1 MNNLSLTNYRY
12 SLLIGLLI
20 FLLHSPRK
28 AQVGVPVASIHE
40 LNGLVQMT
48 PQQTGRKLV
57 ARSGSFLG
65 EEDIL
70 ETGKDGRVTILFRN
84 GSKIRLFEDTKLSIQ
99 KALEANI
106 VNRAFEIE
114 IQLHTGSLRANF
126 LPGQQ
131 IASIQT
137 PQAKIKVDG
146 TVFRMEEKPGSGT
159 TISMTEGK
167 LFVNNGVS
175 SLELLPGQR
184 LSKVKYLDELS
195 TKLENMKTQIFMNL
209 TPEIVDLSE
218 FTTQKM
224 TLTLQL
230 ADLKSSKVVRAAG
243 KVYLESDFYNLRL
256 PSMTTLDS
264 SGFVRIPAR
273 IRPPRVSDKAFD
285 GQIVVRA
292 FLDSARHNLHGEG
305 SLVVNTQGTQPK
317 RKLLIDASQGTAHS
331 IE

>member
-1 MNNLSLTNYRY
+1 MNNLTLTK
-12 SLLIGLLI
+12 SLLILFIGLQTFLLI
-20 FLLHSPRK
+20 SPLK

-40 LNGLVQMT
+40 LDGLVQLT

-70 ETGKDGRVTILFRN
+70 ETGKDGRVSILFRN

-106 VNRAFEIE
+106 VTRAFEIE
-114 IQLHTGSLRANF
+114 IQLHTGSIRANF

-137 PQAKIKVDG
+137 PQATIKVDG
-146 TVFRMEEKPGSGT
+146 TVFRMEEKPRSGT

-175 SLELLPGQR
+175 SMELFPGQR
-184 LSKVKYLDELS
+184 LSEVKYLDELS

-209 TPEIVDLSE
+209 TPETVDLRE

-230 ADLKSSKVVRAAG
+230 ADLKSSKVVRSAG

-256 PSMTTLDS
+256 PSMTSLDN
-264 SGFVRIPAR
+264 SGFVRVPVR
-273 IRPPRVSDKAFD
+273 IQPPRVSDKAFD

-292 FLDSARHNLHGEG
+292 FLDGARYNLHGEG
-305 SLVVNTQGTQPK
+305 SLVLNTQGTQPK

>member
-1 MNNLSLTNYRY
+1 
-12 SLLIGLLI
+12 
-20 FLLHSPRK
+20 
-28 AQVGVPVASIHE
+28 
-40 LNGLVQMT
+40 MT
-48 PQQTGRKLV
+48 PQQTGRTLV

-65 EEDIL
+65 EEDVL

-84 GSKIRLFEDTKLSIQ
+84 GSKIRLFENTRLSIQ

-131 IASIQT
+131 IATIRT
-137 PQAKIKVDG
+137 PQATIKVNG
-146 TVFRMEEKPGSGT
+146 TVFRMEENQKAGT
-159 TISMTEGK
+159 TISLTEGK
-167 LFVNNGVS
+167 LLVNNGVS
-175 SLELLPGQR
+175 SMELLPGQR
-184 LSKVKYLDELS
+184 LSEVKYLDGLS
-195 TKLENMKTQIFMNL
+195 TKLEEMKTQIFMSL
-209 TPEIVDLSE
+209 IPENVDLSE
-218 FTTQKM
+218 FTTQNM

-230 ADLKSSKVVRAAG
+230 ANLQSSKIVRTRG
-243 KVYLESDFYNLRL
+243 NVYLESDFYNLRL

-264 SGFVRIPAR
+264 SGFVRVPAR

-292 FLDSARHNLHGEG
+292 FLDSSHHNVHGEG

-317 RKLLIDASQGTAHS
+317 RKLLIDANQGTVRS
-331 IE
+331 LE

>member
-1 MNNLSLTNYRY
+1 MKNLRTFKFFPALFF
-12 SLLIGLLI
+12 GLLI
-20 FLLHSPRK
+20 FLLTSPLK
-28 AQVGVPVASIHE
+28 AQVSVPVASIHE
-40 LNGLVQMT
+40 LDGLVQMT
-48 PQQTGRKLV
+48 PQQTGRTLV

-65 EEDIL
+65 EEDVL

-84 GSKIRLFEDTKLSIQ
+84 GSKIRLFENTRLSIQ

-131 IASIQT
+131 IATIRT
-137 PQAKIKVDG
+137 PQATIKVNG
-146 TVFRMEEKPGSGT
+146 TVFRMEENQKAGT
-159 TISMTEGK
+159 TISLTEGK
-167 LFVNNGVS
+167 LLVNNGVS
-175 SLELLPGQR
+175 SMELLPGQR
-184 LSKVKYLDELS
+184 LSEVKYLDGLS
-195 TKLENMKTQIFMNL
+195 TKLEEMKTQIFMSL
-209 TPEIVDLSE
+209 IPENVDLSE
-218 FTTQKM
+218 FTTQNM

-230 ADLKSSKVVRAAG
+230 ANLQSSKIVRTRG
-243 KVYLESDFYNLRL
+243 NVYLESDFYNLRL

-264 SGFVRIPAR
+264 SGFVRVPAR

-292 FLDSARHNLHGEG
+292 FLDSSHHNVHGEG

-317 RKLLIDASQGTAHS
+317 RKLLIDANQGTVRS
-331 IE
+331 LE

>member
-1 MNNLSLTNYRY
+1 MNNLTLTK
-12 SLLIGLLI
+12 SLLILFIGLQTFLLI
-20 FLLHSPRK
+20 SPLK

-40 LNGLVQMT
+40 LDGLVQLT

-70 ETGKDGRVTILFRN
+70 ETGKDGRVSILFRN

-106 VNRAFEIE
+106 VTRAFEIE
-114 IQLHTGSLRANF
+114 IQLHTGSIRANF

-137 PQAKIKVDG
+137 PQATIKVDG
-146 TVFRMEEKPGSGT
+146 TVFRMEEKPRSGT

-167 LFVNNGVS
+167 LLVNNGVS
-175 SLELLPGQR
+175 SMELFPGQR
-184 LSKVKYLDELS
+184 LSEVKYLDELS

-209 TPEIVDLSE
+209 TPETVDLRE

-230 ADLKSSKVVRAAG
+230 ADLKSSKVVRSAG

-256 PSMTTLDS
+256 PSMTSLDN
-264 SGFVRIPAR
+264 SGFVRVPVR
-273 IRPPRVSDKAFD
+273 IQPPRASDKAFD

-292 FLDSARHNLHGEG
+292 FLDSARYNLHGEG
-305 SLVVNTQGTQPK
+305 SLVLNTQGTQPK

>member
-1 MNNLSLTNYRY
+1 MNNLSFINSRFP
-12 SLLIGLLI
+12 LLIGLLI
-20 FLLHSPRK
+20 FLLHSPLK

-175 SLELLPGQR
+175 SLELLP
-184 LSKVKYLDELS
+184 
-195 TKLENMKTQIFMNL
+195 
-209 TPEIVDLSE
+209 
-218 FTTQKM
+218 
-224 TLTLQL
+224 
-230 ADLKSSKVVRAAG
+230 
-243 KVYLESDFYNLRL
+243 
-256 PSMTTLDS
+256 
-264 SGFVRIPAR
+264 
-273 IRPPRVSDKAFD
+273 DK
-285 GQIVVRA
+285 
-292 FLDSARHNLHGEG
+292 DSA
-305 SLVVNTQGTQPK
+305 K
-317 RKLLIDASQGTAHS
+317 
-331 IE
+331 

>member
-1 MNNLSLTNYRY
+1 MNNLTLTK
-12 SLLIGLLI
+12 SLLILFIGLQTFLLI
-20 FLLHSPRK
+20 SPLK

-40 LNGLVQMT
+40 LDGLVQLT

-70 ETGKDGRVTILFRN
+70 ETGKDGRVSILFRN

-106 VNRAFEIE
+106 ATRAFEIE
-114 IQLHTGSLRANF
+114 IQLHMGSLRANF

-137 PQAKIKVDG
+137 PQATIKVDG

-175 SLELLPGQR
+175 SMELFPGQR
-184 LSKVKYLDELS
+184 LSEVKYLDELS

-209 TPEIVDLSE
+209 TPETVDLRE

-230 ADLKSSKVVRAAG
+230 ADLRSSKVVRSAG
-243 KVYLESDFYNLRL
+243 KIYLESDFYNLRL
-256 PSMTTLDS
+256 PSRTSLDS
-264 SGFVRIPAR
+264 SGFVRVPVR
-273 IRPPRVSDKAFD
+273 IQPPRVSDKAFD

-292 FLDSARHNLHGEG
+292 FLDSARHNSHGEG
-305 SLVVNTQGTQPK
+305 SLVLNTQGTQPK